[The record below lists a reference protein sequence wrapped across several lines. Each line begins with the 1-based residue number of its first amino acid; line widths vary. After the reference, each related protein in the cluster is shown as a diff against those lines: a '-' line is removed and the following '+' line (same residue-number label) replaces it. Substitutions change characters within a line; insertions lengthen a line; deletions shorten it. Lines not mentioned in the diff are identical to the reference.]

1 MGAGPRS
8 IRVGARRGWGGVRVR
23 ASRLGP
29 RPRRRASC
37 RASTPPRGVRVRLF
51 LRYTT
56 AVRGPGPPG
65 ERRPLPVPRSGGG
78 APAGYTVESRS
89 KNSVHYL
96 AISSRSR
103 RIHVTFRARSTSDAL
118 GSTTRATSP
127 AYTAADRARP
137 AAGIVRTMIR
147 DSATACN
154 TLGETRRCA
163 HAHARDAGSSVNT
176 VTLLTAP
183 LRWTRWH
190 FDFPVPPSSA
200 PRPNSRPY
208 AVRRVVL
215 GVCALLT
222 RARPADARARQLA
235 TTAAHSASQDNH
247 GRRALPHALKP
258 AIGLLAHPSCRRRSP
273 RPAAPTLHPCNGSV
287 VTGAS

>member
-1 MGAGPRS
+1 
-8 IRVGARRGWGGVRVR
+8 
-23 ASRLGP
+23 
-29 RPRRRASC
+29 
-37 RASTPPRGVRVRLF
+37 
-51 LRYTT
+51 
-56 AVRGPGPPG
+56 
-65 ERRPLPVPRSGGG
+65 
-78 APAGYTVESRS
+78 
-89 KNSVHYL
+89 
-96 AISSRSR
+96 
-103 RIHVTFRARSTSDAL
+103 
-118 GSTTRATSP
+118 
-127 AYTAADRARP
+127 
-137 AAGIVRTMIR
+137 MIR

-222 RARPADARARQLA
+222 RARANLQLQPRTARPK
-235 TTAAHSASQDNH
+235 TTTVAVPFPM
-247 GRRALPHALKP
+247 L
-258 AIGLLAHPSCRRRSP
+258 
-273 RPAAPTLHPCNGSV
+273 
-287 VTGAS
+287 

>member
-56 AVRGPGPPG
+56 AVRGRPGPGP
-65 ERRPLPVPRSGGG
+65 RRPLPAVRRRRARRVRLNRVPKIPSTILLFPRVPGAFTSRFAPAARRTRSG
-78 APAGYTVESRS
+78 
-89 KNSVHYL
+89 
-96 AISSRSR
+96 
-103 RIHVTFRARSTSDAL
+103 
-118 GSTTRATSP
+118 TTRYDGRVHRGRP
-127 AYTAADRARP
+127 ARP
-137 AAGIVRTMIR
+137 AAGIESVRSGTMIR

>member
-56 AVRGPGPPG
+56 AIRGPGPPAPSASRG
-65 ERRPLPVPRSGGG
+65 PAAARPPG
-78 APAGYTVESRS
+78 TVESRS
-89 KNSVHYL
+89 KNSEHYL

-118 GSTTRATSP
+118 GSTTRATSARVHRGRP
-127 AYTAADRARP
+127 ARP
-137 AAGIVRTMIR
+137 AAGIESVRSGTMIR

-222 RARPADARARQLA
+222 RARANLQLQPRTARPK
-235 TTAAHSASQDNH
+235 TTTVAVPFPM
-247 GRRALPHALKP
+247 L
-258 AIGLLAHPSCRRRSP
+258 
-273 RPAAPTLHPCNGSV
+273 
-287 VTGAS
+287 

>member
-1 MGAGPRS
+1 M
-8 IRVGARRGWGGVRVR
+8 
-23 ASRLGP
+23 
-29 RPRRRASC
+29 RRR
-37 RASTPPRGVRVRLF
+37 
-51 LRYTT
+51 
-56 AVRGPGPPG
+56 
-65 ERRPLPVPRSGGG
+65 
-78 APAGYTVESRS
+78 
-89 KNSVHYL
+89 
-96 AISSRSR
+96 
-103 RIHVTFRARSTSDAL
+103 
-118 GSTTRATSP
+118 SP
-127 AYTAADRARP
+127 ASELSGLERAGNAVDRARP

-235 TTAAHSASQDNH
+235 TTAAHSASPDHH

>member
-56 AVRGPGPPG
+56 AVRGPGPPPSAPAV
-65 ERRPLPVPRSGGG
+65 RRRRARRVRLNRVPKIPCTILLFPRVPGAFTSRFAPAARRTRSG
-78 APAGYTVESRS
+78 PRRAGYEP
-89 KNSVHYL
+89 
-96 AISSRSR
+96 
-103 RIHVTFRARSTSDAL
+103 
-118 GSTTRATSP
+118 P